1 MDNNQLLDRDD
12 LDTLSQQLRRLRQ
25 EKAQAQ
31 EEVQRLTRQL
41 ESLHGSY
48 ADGYREADALQR
60 ELNESE
66 GMLAVAKDANE
77 RAQARIDA
85 LERMAQEWKSRVD
98 SLERERSATEVK
110 LKESEVLEEK
120 LKERDARMKEL
131 EKELKE
137 LEEKLE
143 EGEAKRKEQDAKL
156 QGQDT
161 KLHEQDAKLQI
172 QETKLHEFTSLD
184 TKNKE
189 LQDTI
194 ASLTKERDALRQ
206 ELQHSREPDVSA
218 ISEDMNTPSF
228 SHTSPSPQPLVKD
241 SLAPEPGVHR
251 RRSRRAEGDAGT
263 LHASPADDSV
273 EVCRVHG
280 DEGAGGERGE
290 RSGADEAL
298 RGEAGAV
305 QRPPEPDAERGEEEV
320 REAEGAQQGAGED
333 EDDAGALGVDS
344 SRDHHQG
351 RAEGDEQGSAGEE
364 RANVARAAGREG
376 RANEGGGGEGGVGEA
391 GEGAAVEGGGVGR
404 RSARRAEFDG
414 RRSVWQFARVPR
426 AGESAANGEGG

>member
-1 MDNNQLLDRDD
+1 
-12 LDTLSQQLRRLRQ
+12 
-25 EKAQAQ
+25 
-31 EEVQRLTRQL
+31 
-41 ESLHGSY
+41 
-48 ADGYREADALQR
+48 
-60 ELNESE
+60 
-66 GMLAVAKDANE
+66 MLAVAKDANE

-241 SLAPEPGVHR
+241 SLAPEPESIAAVREELKETQERCTRLQQTIQSKYAEFMEMKERAANAANDLALMKPYVEKLERYNDRLSQTLNEAKKKYEKLKARNKELEKTKMTQERLESIRRVITIKDELKAMNKDLLEKNARMSQELLDAKAARMKAEEEKEASEKREKELQLKVEELEGDLRDAQNSTVGGAYGSSR
-251 RRSRRAEGDAGT
+251 AFLEQENLRLTVKVDELKQQLEEARTKGRRKREGESTLLTEPSSTRRSMSTIGIV
-263 LHASPADDSV
+263 SPSKQSRVSDLDLDDPSK
-273 EVCRVHG
+273 C
-280 DEGAGGERGE
+280 
-290 RSGADEAL
+290 
-298 RGEAGAV
+298 
-305 QRPPEPDAERGEEEV
+305 QT
-320 REAEGAQQGAGED
+320 Q
-333 EDDAGALGVDS
+333 
-344 SRDHHQG
+344 
-351 RAEGDEQGSAGEE
+351 
-364 RANVARAAGREG
+364 
-376 RANEGGGGEGGVGEA
+376 
-391 GEGAAVEGGGVGR
+391 
-404 RSARRAEFDG
+404 
-414 RRSVWQFARVPR
+414 
-426 AGESAANGEGG
+426 